1 MAIGLI
7 LGLYF
12 VSIFAGMNEKLTW
25 LKYLTPFGWFNASEF
40 FRSGRFEPYA
50 LVLTG
55 LAVVLFLFAAY
66 FTYDRR
72 DLYI

>member
-1 MAIGLI
+1 L
-7 LGLYF
+7 
-12 VSIFAGMNEKLTW
+12 SIFAGMHEKLSW
-25 LKYLTPFGWFNASEF
+25 LKFLTPFSWFNASEF

-50 LVLTG
+50 LVLT
-55 LAVVLFLFAAY
+55 AVSVVICLFAAY